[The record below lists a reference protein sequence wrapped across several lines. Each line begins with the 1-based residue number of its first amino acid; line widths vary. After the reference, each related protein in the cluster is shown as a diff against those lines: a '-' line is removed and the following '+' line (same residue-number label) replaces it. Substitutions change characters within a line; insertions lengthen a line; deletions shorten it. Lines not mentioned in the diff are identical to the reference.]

1 MSSHQEC
8 SNFPKK
14 HSPPKRNLNVQ
25 IEYPQPQPAYLYHHE
40 ISSYEELKGLV
51 LDSSN
56 ASDII
61 WQAILIQVAVA
72 TSASALTL
80 KYVYQYV
87 IQDLLLSKDESLT
100 LYEHYTQHM
109 NQNYPEPNFSGVIC
123 NSYQSIQALSEI
135 DFTKQD
141 NMIKVNAI
149 FSNLAS
155 CVHLYL
161 QYLSSLHCHNQT
173 LLNMKHDSEFVI
185 IIRSSIIVMYSLIT
199 SSLPGSCELALKL

>member
-1 MSSHQEC
+1 M
-8 SNFPKK
+8 
-14 HSPPKRNLNVQ
+14 
-25 IEYPQPQPAYLYHHE
+25 
-40 ISSYEELKGLV
+40 V

-61 WQAILIQVAVA
+61 WQAILILQRVAGA
-72 TSASALTL
+72 TSALTL
-80 KYVYQYV
+80 KYLYQYV

-100 LYEHYTQHM
+100 LYEHYTQQLLLYM

-123 NSYQSIQALSEI
+123 NSYPSIQALSEI
-135 DFTKQD
+135 NIDFTKQD
-141 NMIKVNAI
+141 SVIKVNAI

-185 IIRSSIIVMYSLIT
+185 IIHSSIIVMYSLIT
-199 SSLPGSCELALKL
+199 SSLPGSC